1 MNFLE
6 VINIASKFDAKGFK
20 QAETA
25 LGKLASTTK
34 KLAGAAGIAYGA
46 AAITAYGKA
55 AVKAFAQ
62 DEAAALRL
70 NRAVENLGIGFANPA
85 IADYISKLEKSAAVA
100 DDILRP
106 AFQGLLTTTGSLT
119 QSQKLLND
127 AITISRASGI
137 DLATVTEDLG
147 KGYIGITKGLV
158 KYNTGLSRAEL
169 QTKSFNELLG
179 IILKRSAGA
188 AEDYLGTTAYK
199 FDVLSVAS
207 NNASEIIGGGLV
219 DAFALIGGGTDATD
233 AANAIETIATALA
246 KVTVQSGRTIGV
258 IPTLIKN
265 LKNLP
270 SQIFA
275 GFAGK
280 QFGVNIV
287 PPVKKAETKLTLTE
301 VKQQKLLAKLEAES
315 IRREKERLALKNK
328 QNTADKLKLAIAKAN
343 LALGK
348 GGNIFDMDAIQLN
361 AAMINQAEQL
371 GKATNAA
378 QVLAI
383 TNDIARLRV
392 KQDILELEKA
402 IASGDEA
409 AITAA
414 TKKLNEDLKILGTL
428 QQQSVKLLDIKSIL
442 ETLLPKDLINL
453 QNLKDAIALLA
464 QIAAS
469 NLAKPAGTPS
479 FTPTT
484 GTVAAAIAA
493 RAGTDV
499 SGVND
504 PRVAYGGQRV
514 DSAGNYVSYNPDMA
528 AAFSAAAGRAGASN
542 TTVNVTVN
550 AGVGD
555 PNAIAEAINQVLQD
569 AVDRG
574 TLRGGSY

>member
-1 MNFLE
+1 M
-6 VINIASKFDAKGFK
+6 
-20 QAETA
+20 
-25 LGKLASTTK
+25 
-34 KLAGAAGIAYGA
+34 
-46 AAITAYGKA
+46 
-55 AVKAFAQ
+55 
-62 DEAAALRL
+62 
-70 NRAVENLGIGFANPA
+70 
-85 IADYISKLEKSAAVA
+85 
-100 DDILRP
+100 
-106 AFQGLLTTTGSLT
+106 
-119 QSQKLLND
+119 
-127 AITISRASGI
+127 
-137 DLATVTEDLG
+137 
-147 KGYIGITKGLV
+147 
-158 KYNTGLSRAEL
+158 
-169 QTKSFNELLG
+169 
-179 IILKRSAGA
+179 
-188 AEDYLGTTAYK
+188 
-199 FDVLSVAS
+199 
-207 NNASEIIGGGLV
+207 
-219 DAFALIGGGTDATD
+219 
-233 AANAIETIATALA
+233 
-246 KVTVQSGRTIGV
+246 
-258 IPTLIKN
+258 
-265 LKNLP
+265 
-270 SQIFA
+270 
-275 GFAGK
+275 
-280 QFGVNIV
+280 NIV